1 MEELS
6 QHMDIQNKVVIITG
20 ASEGIGEATAKLLA
34 TQGAKVVLAARN
46 IDKLNVVKD
55 AISAAG
61 GTVIAVST
69 DMRDKESV
77 KALVEQTKQHFGRI
91 DILINNAGQSVYAP
105 IEHISVEQYQ
115 QIIELNLFGV
125 LYAMQ
130 AVIPIMR
137 AQGDGLIINISS
149 NVSKMAIPNIGAYA
163 STKYALN
170 GLTLTARAELAA
182 DNIRVSLMHPGLTA
196 TGFGGNAL
204 VSHPEGRPTMS
215 PGSRA
220 GMPPASDKAASHQSS
235 FTTFLVQRDKYARF
249 PHHISI
255 QASA

>member
-1 MEELS
+1 
-6 QHMDIQNKVVIITG
+6 MDIQNKVVIITG
-20 ASEGIGEATAKLLA
+20 ASEGIGEATAKLFA
-34 TQGAKVVLAARN
+34 TQGAKVVLAARSA
-46 IDKLNVVKD
+46 DKLNAVKN
-55 AISAAG
+55 AITAAG
-61 GTVIAVST
+61 GTAIAIPT
-69 DMRDKESV
+69 DMRNEESV
-77 KALVEQTKQHFGRI
+77 KALIEQTQQHFGQI

-105 IEHISVEQYQ
+105 VEHISVEQYQ

-137 AQGDGLIINISS
+137 TQGGGVIINISS

-182 DNIRVSLMHPGLTA
+182 ENIRVCLMHPGRTS
-196 TGFGGNAL
+196 TDFGKNAL

-220 GMPPASDKAASHQSS
+220 GMPPADSVEMVAAKILEAAQNEP
-235 FTTFLVQRDKYARF
+235 TEQLMR
-249 PHHISI
+249 
-255 QASA
+255 